1 MHFVPNGCGKIPAQ
15 IRIGGTVRWSVQ
27 KCADWLAAG
36 APTRA
41 EWEAMKRA
49 GEYGISQGKFA
60 RAIAKARRLVQA
72 VFGRS
77 GRCNRPPAK
86 TKDYQLR
93 VYQGL

>member
-1 MHFVPNGCGKIPAQ
+1 MHFVPNSCGKIPAQ

-49 GEYGISQGKFA
+49 GEYGISPGKFT
-60 RAIAKARRLVQA
+60 RAIEDL
-72 VFGRS
+72 
-77 GRCNRPPAK
+77 
-86 TKDYQLR
+86 LR
-93 VYQGL
+93 VWLIDITKSGFGLHKDIIDTSQPLPW